1 MNTNEQQTG
10 AIAAPVDAKPA
21 TIRTEKTHSQAR
33 RMAREPAV
41 EAERGIGKIPPA
53 STPSSKASLVLS
65 LMRQSQGAT
74 LIDMV
79 VVTGWLPHTARAVL
93 SGLRKKGRPI
103 TKAKQDGVTRYS
115 IAGDAQ

>member
-1 MNTNEQQTG
+1 
-10 AIAAPVDAKPA
+10 
-21 TIRTEKTHSQAR
+21 
-33 RMAREPAV
+33 MAREPAV